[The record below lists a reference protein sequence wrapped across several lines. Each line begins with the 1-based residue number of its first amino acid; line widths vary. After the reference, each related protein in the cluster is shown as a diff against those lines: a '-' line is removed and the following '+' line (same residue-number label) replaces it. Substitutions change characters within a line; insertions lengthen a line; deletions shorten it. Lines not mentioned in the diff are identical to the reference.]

1 MMKGRGLVLL
11 QKAMEATSNNPDST
25 NTGMKLRENS
35 TTLLMSTK
43 VTEEILV
50 NNTMELQ
57 KNPTKLASPSTSA
70 QVKPSYCISPVNSHS
85 SNLDDSDADPHFN
98 PSPKTRTRRLP
109 LIYSRKRSRS
119 SSSSSSSSNSSSSS
133 SNSSSSSSS
142 SNTEISS
149 KSVSSVILD
158 SANLLNEIPAPET
171 STSQSIIDQ
180 SADPENH
187 QRGRKRTRNPA
198 GWSSNIKKL
207 HRNTGKAYVSSTNKS
222 VPERAI
228 KPPCNDKCRL
238 KCKTK
243 IGEILRKTLFE
254 NFWQMGETLIRTAKK
269 TGKPYYVEELTHD
282 KFYDIKTLQEEWG
295 NNFTVNDNREQVK
308 WHDIKQLR
316 VEKQQPMT
324 FFYKT
329 SYEETVFKK
338 VFVRNQRRT
347 EVHKFSPLKQA
358 YLQKIPLGDNKK
370 RDIME
375 LIDKKIIPQ
384 NYVDSYYKNALG
396 IE

>member
-57 KNPTKLASPSTSA
+57 KNPTK
-70 QVKPSYCISPVNSHS
+70 
-85 SNLDDSDADPHFN
+85 
-98 PSPKTRTRRLP
+98 
-109 LIYSRKRSRS
+109 KRSRS

-149 KSVSSVILD
+149 NSVSSVILD
-158 SANLLNEIPAPET
+158 SANLLNEIPPPET

-187 QRGRKRTRNPA
+187 QRGRKGTRNPA

-207 HRNTGKAYVSSTNKS
+207 HQYTGKAYVSSTNKS
-222 VPERAI
+222 VPE
-228 KPPCNDKCRL
+228 
-238 KCKTK
+238 
-243 IGEILRKTLFE
+243 
-254 NFWQMGETLIRTAKK
+254 
-269 TGKPYYVEELTHD
+269 
-282 KFYDIKTLQEEWG
+282 
-295 NNFTVNDNREQVK
+295 
-308 WHDIKQLR
+308 
-316 VEKQQPMT
+316 
-324 FFYKT
+324 
-329 SYEETVFKK
+329 
-338 VFVRNQRRT
+338 
-347 EVHKFSPLKQA
+347 
-358 YLQKIPLGDNKK
+358 
-370 RDIME
+370 
-375 LIDKKIIPQ
+375 
-384 NYVDSYYKNALG
+384 
-396 IE
+396 